1 MDEVGILAL
10 AHPGD
15 GQGDALLTALVDRL
29 LAVGVRV
36 FGVTQ
41 DAPEAPRDADGR
53 KPAMTMRFVG
63 EAAAEVISEDLGR
76 MAQSCRLNAGA
87 LETIAGQLEARLAA
101 ITPAPDLV
109 VVAKFSKRE
118 AEGAGF
124 RQAIGIAIG
133 RGLPV
138 LTTVRTEMAPAF
150 LAFAGEFGAVTE
162 DAEAAVAWARAAGAA
177 AATTPA

>member
-10 AHPGD
+10 VHPGD
-15 GQGDALLTALVDRL
+15 GQGDAQLAALVERL
-29 LAVGVRV
+29 IASGIAV

-41 DAPEAPRDADGR
+41 DAPEAPRDAEGR
-53 KPAMTMRFVG
+53 KPAMTMRFIG
-63 EAAAEVISEDLGR
+63 ETAAEVISEDLGR

-124 RQAIGIAIG
+124 RQAIGVAIG
-133 RGLPV
+133 RDLPV
-138 LTTVRTEMAPAF
+138 LTTVKAEMAPAF
-150 LAFAGEFGAVTE
+150 VAFAGEFGVVTE
-162 DAEAAVAWARAAGAA
+162 DAETAFAWARAASAA
-177 AATTPA
+177 AATA